1 MLLLLL
7 PPYFLVLDNKTYANV
22 AHPLLEKLALP
33 INVHTQ
39 TPTVT
44 ARQTQFHLCMHNTN
58 SFILSQVSTKIECMQ
73 TLLLLGGRE
82 TISNRPSV
90 QWKRRIN
97 MVKKSR

>member
-22 AHPLLEKLALP
+22 AHLLLEKLALP

-44 ARQTQFHLCMHNTN
+44 AIDKLN
-58 SFILSQVSTKIECMQ
+58 FIYVCTTPTVLFSRKC
-73 TLLLLGGRE
+73 L
-82 TISNRPSV
+82 
-90 QWKRRIN
+90 RR
-97 MVKKSR
+97 